1 MRKVSIELRGCS
13 HTPEY
18 RVWNNLK
25 NRCTNPNIPGY
36 ENYGGRGISF
46 CEAWNDFA
54 NFIKDMGKRPSSLH
68 SLDRIDNDGDYCKEN
83 CRWAT
88 KEEQVRNRR
97 SNIIVEYLGEKRIL
111 KDLALEV
118 GLNYQLI
125 QRRLNKGLSL
135 EEAINKPYKYVRNV
149 LLL

>member
-1 MRKVSIELRGCS
+1 MKKVSLELRGCS

-25 NRCTNPNIPGY
+25 NRCSNPNIPGY
-36 ENYGGRGISF
+36 KNYGGRGITVCNEWLEFS
-46 CEAWNDFA
+46 E
-54 NFIKDMGKRPSSLH
+54 FIKDMGKRPTVNH
-68 SLDRIDNDGDYCKEN
+68 SLERTDNNGNYCKEN

-88 KEEQVRNRR
+88 KNEQVRNRR
-97 SNIIVEYLGEKRIL
+97 SNIILEYKEEKIIL
-111 KDLALEV
+111 KDLAKRV

-125 QRRLNKGLSL
+125 QRRLIKGMSI
-135 EEAINKPYKYVRNV
+135 EEAINKPYKYTRNV